1 MLGFRFNPNEVED
14 DRREGGFQPVPEG
27 EYSVVIDSAEIKETR
42 KGDGRYLA
50 LAFRIVSMKSHGRLI
65 FNNYNFV
72 NPNEK
77 AVQIARKEMKK
88 LCLAVG
94 INREI
99 TDINEFINRELNIK
113 VKVDEYEYNG
123 ETKKSNKI
131 THYIKHETPAPQAG
145 IEQAKQTL
153 GGEVLPF

>member
-1 MLGFRFNPNEVED
+1 
-14 DRREGGFQPVPEG
+14 
-27 EYSVVIDSAEIKETR
+27 
-42 KGDGRYLA
+42 
-50 LAFRIVSMKSHGRLI
+50 MKSHGRLI

-99 TDINEFINRELNIK
+99 TDINEFLNRELNIK

-131 THYIKHETPAPQAG
+131 THYIKHETSAPQAG